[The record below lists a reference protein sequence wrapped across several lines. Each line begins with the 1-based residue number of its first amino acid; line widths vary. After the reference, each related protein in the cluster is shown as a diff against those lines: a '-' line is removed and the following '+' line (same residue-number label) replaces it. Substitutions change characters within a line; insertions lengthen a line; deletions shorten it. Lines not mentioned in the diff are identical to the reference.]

1 MLCYRAGAANTL
13 RTIWAFLKRDLA
25 IELTYRTSFV
35 FQVGSIVFTVIFFA
49 ILSSLV
55 GESSTSYLDP
65 YGGTYLSFV
74 FLGIAFNSF
83 MFNGLTSFGNQVR
96 EAQLAGTLEA
106 VLMTPVSLSVFVL
119 SSGLWGHVQT
129 FLRSLAYVIA
139 GMIMGMNLN
148 DANLPGAFLILVLGV
163 LAFDALGIMGAAV
176 VMLTKRGLS
185 FMGVF
190 STASALLSGVFFPLQ
205 ILPGQIKWVAAFIPS
220 TYALEGLRLALLRG
234 VSTSALLPQWGP
246 LVLFDVLLLPL
257 AFWIFRLSAQR
268 VMMNGS
274 LLHY

>member
-1 MLCYRAGAANTL
+1 MLYCRAGAADTL

-35 FQVGSIVFTVIFFA
+35 FQVGSVLFTVIFFA
-49 ILSSLV
+49 ILSRLV
-55 GESSTSYLDP
+55 GESSTPYMHP

-119 SSGLWGHVQT
+119 SSGLWGHMQT
-129 FLRSLAYVIA
+129 SLRALAYVIA
-139 GMIMGMNLN
+139 GMIMGMNLSG
-148 DANLPGAFLILVLGV
+148 ANLPGAFLILVLGV

-176 VMLTKRGLS
+176 VMLTKRALP

-190 STASALLSGVFFPLQ
+190 STASALLSGVFFPCKFCPAKSSGWRHLS
-205 ILPGQIKWVAAFIPS
+205 P
-220 TYALEGLRLALLRG
+220 ALTPWKDYVWRCCGASAHRPYCPNWGLWYCLMRCCFL
-234 VSTSALLPQWGP
+234 W
-246 LVLFDVLLLPL
+246 LFGFFACRP
-257 AFWIFRLSAQR
+257 
-268 VMMNGS
+268 NG
-274 LLHY
+274 

>member
-1 MLCYRAGAANTL
+1 MLYYRAGAANTL

-35 FQVGSIVFTVIFFA
+35 FQVGGVVFTVIFFA
-49 ILSSLV
+49 ILSRLV
-55 GESSTSYLDP
+55 GESSTPYLQP

-119 SSGLWGHVQT
+119 SSGLWGHMQT
-129 FLRSLAYVIA
+129 SLRALAFVIA
-139 GMIMGMNLN
+139 GMIMGMNLSG
-148 DANLPGAFLILVLGV
+148 ANLTGAFLILVLGI

-176 VMLTKRGLS
+176 VMLTKRGLP
-185 FMGVF
+185 FMGIF

-205 ILPGQIKWVAAFIPS
+205 ILPGQIKWLAAFIPS
-220 TYALEGLRLALLRG
+220 TYAVEGLRLALLRG
-234 VSTSALLPQWGP
+234 VSTSALLPQLGP